1 MLGKKVFSGKSWRNK
16 MSDYK
21 YSIQMLAEEIAE
33 DKYLKSF
40 SELTK
45 DEQEAVYTQAEKEYW
60 ESRAIK

>member
-1 MLGKKVFSGKSWRNK
+1 